1 MITEQLTNQIKFLKD
16 KKISSR
22 ELTSEYIKQI
32 EKHNKSINALI
43 SFDKEKALAQA
54 EHADKKIAC
63 NNANTLTGIPI
74 IHKDNLCTIDFMTTA
89 GSKILN
95 GFIPPYNAT
104 VVQKTLDA
112 GMVSL
117 GKASCDEFAMGSTNE
132 TSYFGKVV
140 NPYSIN
146 HVPGGS
152 SGGSGAAVSANFTPL
167 ATGSDTG
174 GSVRQPASFCNLTGL
189 KPTYGM
195 VSRYGLIAFASSL
208 DQVGPMARSAIDC
221 GYLMDVISGFDSMD
235 STSANVK
242 QTKFID
248 EISKQTNKKIVIG
261 IPKQLDSIKFDASV
275 SKVFENTIKLFK
287 EQGHEIRQIDL
298 KTLKFAVP
306 AYYVIAPAEAA
317 SNLSRYNGCLYGF
330 RAESTSLDDM
340 YKKTRSEG
348 FGSEVKRRILIGNFV
363 LSKGFQG
370 QYYEKALN
378 VKKLFA
384 KEFQT
389 IFDQV
394 DYILTP
400 TTSTKPLTFEQF
412 SDPVKLYETDALTIP
427 ANLVG
432 LPAVSFQA
440 GFDDQLPIGMQLIGP
455 NFSDA
460 KLLGIVHSF
469 QEKTDYHL
477 KQPNLL

>member
-1 MITEQLTNQIKFLKD
+1 MITEQLTNQIKFLKE

-54 EHADKKIAC
+54 EHADKKIAS
-63 NNANTLTGIPI
+63 NEVNPLTGIPI
-74 IHKDNLCTIDFMTTA
+74 IHKDNLCTVDYMTTA

-104 VVQKTLDA
+104 VVQRTLDA

-140 NPYSIN
+140 NPYSFN

-152 SGGSGAAVSANFTPL
+152 SGGSGAAVSANFAPL

-235 STSANVK
+235 STSANIK
-242 QTKFID
+242 QTQFVD
-248 EISKQTNKKIVIG
+248 EITKQAKKKLVIG
-261 IPKQLDSIKFDASV
+261 IPKQLDSIKFDAPV
-275 SKVFENTIKLFK
+275 SKVFENTIKLLK
-287 EQGHEIRQIDL
+287 EQGHEIKQIDL

-330 RAESTSLDDM
+330 RAESNSLDDM

-384 KEFQT
+384 NEFET

-440 GFDDQLPIGMQLIGP
+440 GFDDQLPIGMQVIGP

-460 KLLGIVHSF
+460 KLLGFVHSF
-469 QEKTDYHL
+469 QENTDYHL
-477 KQPNLL
+477 KQPNFL